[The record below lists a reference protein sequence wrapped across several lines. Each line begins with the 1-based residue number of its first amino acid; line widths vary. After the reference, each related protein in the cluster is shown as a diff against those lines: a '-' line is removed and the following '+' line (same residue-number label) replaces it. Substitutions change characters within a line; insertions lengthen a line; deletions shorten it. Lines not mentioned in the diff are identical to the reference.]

1 MIIGIDPGAS
11 GAIAAFN
18 METGHLSVMDM
29 PVMEVMRGKTMK
41 RELNAPLL
49 AGIFSDL
56 DANFKITAV
65 FLEKVGAMPGQ
76 GVSSMFQFGRGVGM
90 VEGVLA
96 ALAIPVYYVTP
107 QQWQKSTGTRGGKDG
122 SRLRA
127 VELFPK
133 YAPLFARKKDDGRAD
148 AALIAWHGATL

>member
-18 METGHLSVMDM
+18 VETGHLSVMDM

-65 FLEKVGAMPGQ
+65 YFEKVGAMPGQ
-76 GVSSMFQFGRGVGM
+76 GVSSMFAFGRNVGTI
-90 VEGVLA
+90 EGIMA
-96 ALAIPVYYVTP
+96 ALEWPVSYVTP
-107 QQWQKSTGTRGGKDG
+107 QAWQKATNVRQGKDG

-127 VELFPK
+127 IELFPS
-133 YAPLFARKKDDGRAD
+133 YAQLFARKKDDGRSD
-148 AALIAWHGATL
+148 AALIAWYGATR